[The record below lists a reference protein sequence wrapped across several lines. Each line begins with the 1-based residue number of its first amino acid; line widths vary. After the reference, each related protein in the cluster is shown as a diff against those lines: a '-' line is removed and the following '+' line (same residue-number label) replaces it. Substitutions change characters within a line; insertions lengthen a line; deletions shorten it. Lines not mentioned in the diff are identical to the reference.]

1 MGKKHSNS
9 WAIVV
14 LACTVL
20 LLFVPNY
27 AQYQLSPVAHLVM
40 PALRAVFHAVLRRHD
55 SGHPAQPGCW
65 VAQ

>member
-20 LLFVPNY
+20 LLFVPK
-27 AQYQLSPVAHLVM
+27 Q
-40 PALRAVFHAVLRRHD
+40 VLTIFWTR
-55 SGHPAQPGCW
+55 
-65 VAQ
+65 